1 MVTPDSGE
9 PAPERRTALSARL
22 VRFARAVQEGDEAT
36 VEELILKL
44 SRSRR
49 LLAPL
54 ALAVGGFVMLFNGLK
69 LLFSNWRLTLVQA
82 LPAMWIWLAMIDLKA
97 HVLRGK
103 SFNVLRGPILIPIV
117 LSIVAITAASFF
129 LNAVFG
135 FAIVQPGVPEV
146 RPAVRQARSHV
157 AVILGSG
164 ALVGLLLGLATM
176 VVTRW
181 GHPWFGISLS
191 VVIGVMMVCY
201 VAVPSRLIGAKP
213 SSSRRDKLTASAMGG
228 LLGRRLHAALRT
240 RAGWHPDAWVEC
252 AVRSRHRDR
261 GDRSHAPGG
270 CHRRRQDGQDECQ
283 ATRLRSTLIRN
294 GGGARLSVSTCAGM
308 LAGESFELPLEAA
321 AANCPHFERQ
331 ADPRGGALGRRVRGA
346 GRTLREPYHAR
357 VVAEVLI
364 AQVWVAVEPELVD
377 DRVLECPRKEVG
389 EEVGP
394 RLLGERLAHL
404 LAREDVVTVLAFEAL
419 DAGAVERLVDRAVA
433 AAVAVDDRDRVVAT
447 TKFTEQLL
455 DRGGDPLRSVV

>member
-228 LLGRRLHAALRT
+228 LLG
-240 RAGWHPDAWVEC
+240 
-252 AVRSRHRDR
+252 AVVCT
-261 GDRSHAPGG
+261 PPY
-270 CHRRRQDGQDECQ
+270 
-283 ATRLRSTLIRN
+283 I
-294 GGGARLSVSTCAGM
+294 
-308 LAGESFELPLEAA
+308 
-321 AANCPHFERQ
+321 
-331 ADPRGGALGRRVRGA
+331 LGRVGILMLGSSVLFVPGIVIVAIGA
-346 GRTLREPYHAR
+346 TLQAG
-357 VVAEVLI
+357 ATG
-364 AQVWVAVEPELVD
+364 AVKTV
-377 DRVLECPRKEVG
+377 KMS
-389 EEVGP
+389 
-394 RLLGERLAHL
+394 AKL
-404 LAREDVVTVLAFEAL
+404 LASDQRSSETE
-419 DAGAVERLVDRAVA
+419 GG
-433 AAVAVDDRDRVVAT
+433 RV
-447 TKFTEQLL
+447 
-455 DRGGDPLRSVV
+455 